1 MHTALRHVARRGSRP
16 AWTARHLM
24 GITAPIVTGFIVGS
38 TGSFAIGFLIAGIV
52 LFVGILCYIFL
63 LGEIEPIP
71 PPSAAVEA

>member
-1 MHTALRHVARRGSRP
+1 
-16 AWTARHLM
+16 M